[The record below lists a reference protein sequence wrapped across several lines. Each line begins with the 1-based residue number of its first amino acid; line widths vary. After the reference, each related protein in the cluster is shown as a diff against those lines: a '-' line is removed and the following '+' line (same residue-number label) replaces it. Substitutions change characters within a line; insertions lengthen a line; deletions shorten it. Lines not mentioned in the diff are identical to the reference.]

1 MVTTK
6 DEAMILLLIMLR
18 HVSKKSIR
26 NILKDMNEEVG
37 RLTDNKS
44 LIKSFTISG
53 IIVIPVVFIFGFIGI
68 LAVGILPEDANHSIV
83 LFDTI
88 MKICYLMG

>member
-37 RLTDNKS
+37 SLTDNKS
-44 LIKSFTISG
+44 LRDSLTMAYRL
-53 IIVIPVVFIFGFIGI
+53 IGVNDRDVEREI
-68 LAVGILPEDANHSIV
+68 
-83 LFDTI
+83 
-88 MKICYLMG
+88 

>member
-6 DEAMILLLIMLR
+6 NEAMILLLIMLR
-18 HVSKKSIR
+18 HISKKSIR

-44 LIKSFTISG
+44 LRDSLTMAYRL
-53 IIVIPVVFIFGFIGI
+53 IGVNDRDVEREI
-68 LAVGILPEDANHSIV
+68 
-83 LFDTI
+83 
-88 MKICYLMG
+88 